1 MCDDLAEV
9 MPTRYVQSG
18 KGTLK
23 QVGERQALY
32 VKETRSIH
40 VFNVT
45 AFLLYQCLE
54 EPLDRST
61 LVEVLGELGAPDQT
75 TLESDIDAALA
86 TLLEH
91 ELIRAVE

>member
-1 MCDDLAEV
+1 M

-18 KGTLK
+18 KGRLK
-23 QVGERQALY
+23 RVGDRQAVY
-32 VKETRSIH
+32 VKETKSIH

-61 LVEVLGELGAPDQT
+61 LVELLAELNPPDRQ

-91 ELIRAVE
+91 ELIRRVE